1 MNLKAMQGLYEAKLL
16 SYPRTDT
23 PFITENE
30 FAYLKANF
38 GKYSGFLGL
47 DLEMVQTEPRK
58 RYVDGSK
65 VQEHHAIIPTKQVP
79 TESALAKMDDL
90 QRKIY
95 ALVVKTTV
103 AMFLPDYLYE
113 ETKIQTKVADLLFQS
128 IGKTPKQEGWKILF
142 KQQTKEEKE
151 DVQTLPLVII
161 GEHAEVD
168 VKSAEKETQPPKA
181 FTEGT
186 LLTAMK
192 TANKT
197 VDDEEAIKIL
207 QEVEGIGTE
216 ATRASI
222 IEALKQKEY
231 IQVIKNKLVV
241 TEKGKLL
248 CQAVESQHLL
258 TSAEMT
264 AKWET
269 YLKKIGKREGNQ
281 ENFINNIKKFI
292 VHLLEN
298 VPTDIEK
305 LSFADYQEQK
315 EKEAEKNI
323 VDWGYEHL
331 LTVGIAI
338 FGAYLFFRHVDNSN
352 PYHFDSLCIWF
363 AFEYYDH

>member
-1 MNLKAMQGLYEAKLL
+1 M
-16 SYPRTDT
+16 
-23 PFITENE
+23 
-30 FAYLKANF
+30 
-38 GKYSGFLGL
+38 
-47 DLEMVQTEPRK
+47 
-58 RYVDGSK
+58 
-65 VQEHHAIIPTKQVP
+65 
-79 TESALAKMDDL
+79 
-90 QRKIY
+90 
-95 ALVVKTTV
+95 
-103 AMFLPDYLYE
+103 
-113 ETKIQTKVADLLFQS
+113 
-128 IGKTPKQEGWKILF
+128 
-142 KQQTKEEKE
+142 
-151 DVQTLPLVII
+151 VII

-269 YLKKIGKREGNQ
+269 YLKKS
-281 ENFINNIKKFI
+281 
-292 VHLLEN
+292 V
-298 VPTDIEK
+298 
-305 LSFADYQEQK
+305 K
-315 EKEAEKNI
+315 EKAIKRTLLRISKNSLFI
-323 VDWGYEHL
+323 YWKLY
-331 LTVGIAI
+331 LTI
-338 FGAYLFFRHVDNSN
+338 
-352 PYHFDSLCIWF
+352 
-363 AFEYYDH
+363 

>member
-1 MNLKAMQGLYEAKLL
+1 
-16 SYPRTDT
+16 
-23 PFITENE
+23 
-30 FAYLKANF
+30 
-38 GKYSGFLGL
+38 
-47 DLEMVQTEPRK
+47 
-58 RYVDGSK
+58 
-65 VQEHHAIIPTKQVP
+65 
-79 TESALAKMDDL
+79 
-90 QRKIY
+90 
-95 ALVVKTTV
+95 
-103 AMFLPDYLYE
+103 
-113 ETKIQTKVADLLFQS
+113 
-128 IGKTPKQEGWKILF
+128 
-142 KQQTKEEKE
+142 
-151 DVQTLPLVII
+151 
-161 GEHAEVD
+161 
-168 VKSAEKETQPPKA
+168 
-181 FTEGT
+181 TEGT

-292 VHLLEN
+292 VHLLEA
-298 VPTDIEK
+298 VPNDIEK
-305 LSFADYQEQK
+305 LSFADYQVQK

-323 VDWGYEHL
+323 VGKCPKCGNNIVLKKSFYGCSNYPECKFTLADNFRKKKLTKTNLKELLNGKETLVKGIKNKDKKMYNAVVKIGEKGY
-331 LTVGIAI
+331 IKFI
-338 FGAYLFFRHVDNSN
+338 SFGK
-352 PYHFDSLCIWF
+352 
-363 AFEYYDH
+363 

>member
-1 MNLKAMQGLYEAKLL
+1 
-16 SYPRTDT
+16 
-23 PFITENE
+23 
-30 FAYLKANF
+30 
-38 GKYSGFLGL
+38 
-47 DLEMVQTEPRK
+47 
-58 RYVDGSK
+58 
-65 VQEHHAIIPTKQVP
+65 
-79 TESALAKMDDL
+79 
-90 QRKIY
+90 
-95 ALVVKTTV
+95 
-103 AMFLPDYLYE
+103 
-113 ETKIQTKVADLLFQS
+113 
-128 IGKTPKQEGWKILF
+128 
-142 KQQTKEEKE
+142 
-151 DVQTLPLVII
+151 
-161 GEHAEVD
+161 
-168 VKSAEKETQPPKA
+168 
-181 FTEGT
+181 
-186 LLTAMK
+186 MK

-216 ATRASI
+216 ATRSSI

-315 EKEAEKNI
+315 EKEAEKSIVGKCPKCGNNI
-323 VDWGYEHL
+323 VLKKSFYGCSNYPECKFTLAEHFRKKKLTKTNVKELLEGKETLVKGIKTKDKKSYNAVVKIGEKGY
-331 LTVGIAI
+331 IDFI
-338 FGAYLFFRHVDNSN
+338 SFSK
-352 PYHFDSLCIWF
+352 
-363 AFEYYDH
+363 